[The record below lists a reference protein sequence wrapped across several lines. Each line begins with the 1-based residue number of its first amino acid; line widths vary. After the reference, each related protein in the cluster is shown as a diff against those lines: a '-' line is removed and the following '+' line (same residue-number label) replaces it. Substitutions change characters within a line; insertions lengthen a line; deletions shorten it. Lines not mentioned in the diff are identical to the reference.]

1 MQEELTKIVRKM
13 VVEIAEVDET
23 ALQDSQRFAEVGLDS
38 LQAVELL
45 VSIER
50 RFGCEIPQD
59 ELRHFTDVA
68 SVVQT
73 VYPFVQPS
81 LARTAEAAS

>member
-1 MQEELTKIVRKM
+1 MEELTKIIRKM
-13 VVEIAEVDET
+13 VLDIAELEEST
-23 ALQDSQRFAEVGLDS
+23 LGDSQRFAEVGLDS
-38 LQAVELL
+38 LQALELL

-59 ELRHFTDVA
+59 ELRNFTDVA

-73 VYPFVQPS
+73 IYPFVQPS
-81 LARTAEAAS
+81 LGRALEAAR

>member
-1 MQEELTKIVRKM
+1 MEELTKIIRKM
-13 VVEIAEVDET
+13 VTDIAELEESTLSDG
-23 ALQDSQRFAEVGLDS
+23 QRFAEMGLDS
-38 LQAVELL
+38 LQALELL

-59 ELRHFTDVA
+59 ELRHFTDVT

-73 VYPFVQPS
+73 VYPFVQPA
-81 LARTAEAAS
+81 LGRTLEAAR